1 MKILGVI
8 PARYA
13 STRFPGKPLAM
24 INGKSMIQRV
34 YEQAVKSSSLSNVV
48 VATDDSRIFDHVIAF
63 GGKVMMTSA
72 NHQNGTARCQEVL
85 NKISQET
92 LSDKYDTVINIQ
104 GDEPYIDP
112 SQIDMVS
119 ALFENPQTDIGT
131 LVKKISTTI
140 DLFDENNVKVVFN
153 KDSNALYF
161 SRQPIPFLRG
171 AAKDEWLAQH
181 TYYKHIGIYGY
192 RADILNKVVLLKESE
207 LETAE
212 KLEQLRWLEN
222 TYSISVDITEIESL
236 AVDTPEDLL
245 KLNNRR

>member
-24 INGKSMIQRV
+24 INGKSMIRRV
-34 YEQAVKSSSLSNVV
+34 YEQAVKASSLSKVV
-48 VATDDSRIFDHVIAF
+48 VATDDSRIFDHVAAF
-63 GGKVMMTSA
+63 GGKVKMTSA
-72 NHQNGTARCQEVL
+72 GHQNGTARCQEVL
-85 NKISQET
+85 NKINQET
-92 LSDKYDTVINIQ
+92 SPDKYDVVINIQ

-112 SQIDMVS
+112 AQIDMVS

-140 DLFDENNVKVVFN
+140 DLFDENIVKVVFN
-153 KDSNALYF
+153 KDTNALYF
-161 SRQPIPFLRG
+161 SRQPIPFIRG
-171 AAKDEWLAQH
+171 APKEEWLEQQ

-192 RADILNKVVLLKESE
+192 RADILNKIVLLKESE